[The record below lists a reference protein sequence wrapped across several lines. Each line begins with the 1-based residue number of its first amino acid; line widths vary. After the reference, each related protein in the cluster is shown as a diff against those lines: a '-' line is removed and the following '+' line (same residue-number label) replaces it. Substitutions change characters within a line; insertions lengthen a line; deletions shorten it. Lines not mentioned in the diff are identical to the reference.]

1 MCIYSRMHNKPEN
14 PHAFFLLQL
23 RLDCLYLAHCDHLF
37 AQVVFVFA
45 NCTVPSSN
53 GFVFADHNVFGN
65 FVEES
70 VEMYVSLVSMVDG
83 RGVIPEI
90 MGDHHYTSTKS
101 IDGIRQRIN
110 GRDIQTVGGL
120 IQ

>member
-1 MCIYSRMHNKPEN
+1 MLFVVIET
-14 PHAFFLLQL
+14 
-23 RLDCLYLAHCDHLF
+23 DCLYLTHRDHLF
-37 AQVVFVFA
+37 AQVVLVFA

-65 FVEES
+65 LVEES
-70 VEMYVSLVSMVDG
+70 VEMYVSLLSIADG
-83 RGVIPEI
+83 RSVIPEV
-90 MGDHHYTSTKS
+90 MGDYHYTSTKS

-110 GRDIQTVGGL
+110 RWDIQTVGGL